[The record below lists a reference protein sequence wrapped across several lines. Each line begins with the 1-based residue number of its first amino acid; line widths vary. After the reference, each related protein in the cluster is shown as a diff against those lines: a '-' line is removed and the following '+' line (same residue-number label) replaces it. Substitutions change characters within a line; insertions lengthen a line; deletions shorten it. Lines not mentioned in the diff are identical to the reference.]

1 MNEIP
6 LFALFM
12 ATLRTSTP
20 VLLVAIGGV
29 FSERSG
35 VVNIGLEGMMLAG
48 AFAGMF
54 GSFYTGNPWAGVLAA
69 MLAGAML
76 SLVHAVVSIKYGGNQ
91 AVNGTGLILLAT
103 GLTSFGLRTIFGH
116 AGNSPSVAFLPETSV
131 LKGVPF
137 IGQTLASLSPLVYIA
152 LASVFAAHY
161 LIYRTSFGLRITA
174 VGENPRAAETAGI
187 NVWGIRYFCVI
198 VSGVLG
204 GLGGAYL
211 SLGQMNLFQEGMS
224 AGRGF
229 IALAAVIMGKWTPL
243 GALGASF
250 FFSFFDALQLQLQAI
265 PGSTLP
271 PELLLTVPYVIT
283 LLVLAGVVGRAVG
296 PAANGQ
302 PYLKAPKVRAAK

>member
-1 MNEIP
+1 MIGISV
-6 LFALFM
+6 
-12 ATLRTSTP
+12 ATLLTAMLRNSTP

-48 AFAGMF
+48 AFSGML
-54 GSFYTGNPWAGVLAA
+54 GSYYTGSPWIGILAA
-69 MLAGAML
+69 MLTGAL
-76 SLVHAVVSIKYGGNQ
+76 LALVHAVVSIKYGGNQ

-103 GLTSFGLRTIFGH
+103 GLTSFGLRTVFGH
-116 AGNSPSVAFLPETSV
+116 AGNSPAVAFLPETPA
-131 LKGVPF
+131 LRAIPL
-137 IGQTLASLSPLVYIA
+137 IGKTLASLSPFVYIA
-152 LASVFAAHY
+152 LAAVLAAHY
-161 LIYRTSFGLRITA
+161 LLYRTPLGLRITA

-198 VSGVLG
+198 LSGVLG

-243 GALGASF
+243 GALGAAF
-250 FFSFFDALQLQLQAI
+250 FFGFFDALQLQLQAV

-271 PELLLTVPYVIT
+271 PELLLTVPYVVT

-302 PYLKAPKVRAAK
+302 PYLKPPKTRAAK